1 VFREDTMGRTHTFHL
16 SPGEKTYPFVLNF
29 ADVRLYAFVTI
40 FVAMDVA
47 IPWLCHFIHPLAGPI
62 FLPMFFFILLAG
74 LLFGW
79 RAGLLVGILTPLVS
93 YGISG
98 MPFLERL
105 PTIVIEAS
113 FYGLSAGLFREQFKL
128 NVFWS
133 LLGAM
138 VIGRL
143 TAALALLIMHWSG
156 DSNSPVLVW
165 QAIKQGWPGIALQLV
180 FLPTISIVLEKFY
193 LKSGHHE

>member
-1 VFREDTMGRTHTFHL
+1 MGRTDIVHL
-16 SPGEKTYPFVLNF
+16 SSREAVFPHVLKFTNL
-29 ADVRLYAFVTI
+29 RLYAFVVL

-47 IPWLCHFIHPLAGPI
+47 IPWFCHYVHPLAGPT

-105 PTIVIEAS
+105 PRIVIEAS
-113 FYGLSAGLFREQFKL
+113 FYGLSAGLLRERFKL
-128 NVFWS
+128 NILWS
-133 LLGAM
+133 LLGAII
-138 VIGRL
+138 IGRF
-143 TAALALLIMHWSG
+143 AVVLALLIIYWG
-156 DSNSPVLVW
+156 NVNPLVVIW
-165 QAIKQGWPGIALQLV
+165 QAAKQGWPGIVIQLA
-180 FLPTISIVLEKFY
+180 FLPLISTVLERFFST
-193 LKSGHHE
+193 SGRPDGNQ

>member
-1 VFREDTMGRTHTFHL
+1 MGRTHILHL
-16 SPGEKTYPFVLNF
+16 SPGEKAYPCVLKF
-29 ADVRLYAFVTI
+29 ADVRLYAFVTL

-47 IPWLCHFIHPLAGPI
+47 IPWLCHYIHPLAGPI

-105 PTIVIEAS
+105 PIIVIEAS
-113 FYGLSAGLFREQFKL
+113 FYGLSAGLFRERFKL

-133 LLGAM
+133 LLGA
-138 VIGRL
+138 VVVGRL
-143 TAALALLIMHWSG
+143 TSALALLIMHWSG

-165 QAIKQGWPGIALQLV
+165 QAIKQGWPGIAIQLV
-180 FLPTISIVLEKFY
+180 FLPTISIVLEK
-193 LKSGHHE
+193 LSSTSRHHE